1 MLAPSL
7 LEIKNLKKY
16 FVVKRGF
23 SRRSPGYIKA
33 VDGIYSHI
41 CEGESLGLVGE
52 SGCGKTTTGKLILRL
67 LEPTEGEIYYRI
79 KGQKVNIAKINPRE
93 IRREI
98 QAVFQDPYSSL
109 NPRMTVGEILSE
121 PLVIHKLAK
130 GKDLIDRVKELFLS
144 VGLSPKDIGRFP
156 YELSGGQRQRVALAR
171 ALALNPKLIVAD
183 EPVSALD
190 VSIQAQVLNLMRDL
204 QEKLGLAYLFIAHNL
219 SVVRYISHRVAVM
232 YSGKIVEIAQS
243 EELYKNPKHPY
254 TEALMKGVPLRGEVP
269 NPLNPPSGCRFH
281 PRCPYTKHICR
292 MEEPELRE
300 VDSLHYV
307 ACHLTM

>member
-1 MLAPSL
+1 MLAPPL

-16 FVVKRGF
+16 FVVKRGLF
-23 SRRSPGYIKA
+23 RGSIGYIRA

-79 KGQKVNIAKINPRE
+79 NGRRVNIAEINPRE

-98 QAVFQDPYSSL
+98 QAIFQDPYSSL
-109 NPRMTVGEILSE
+109 NPRMTVGDIVSE
-121 PLVIHKLAK
+121 PLVIHKIAR
-130 GKDLIDRVKELFLS
+130 GKDLIDRVEELLLS
-144 VGLSPKDIGRFP
+144 VGLSPKYMGRFP
-156 YELSGGQRQRVALAR
+156 HELSGGQRQRVALAR

-190 VSIQAQVLNLMRDL
+190 VSIQAQVLNLMKDL
-204 QEKLGLAYLFIAHNL
+204 QEELGLAYLFIAHNL

-243 EELYKNPKHPY
+243 EDLYQNPNHPY
-254 TEALMKGVPLRGEVP
+254 TKALIRGVPLEGEVP
-269 NPLNPPSGCRFH
+269 NPLNLPSGCRFH
-281 PRCPYTKHICR
+281 PRCPYTKDICR
-292 MEEPELRE
+292 TEEPELRE